1 MKRLGCVSDR
11 EKPTLPSTSRDRQTS
26 GGIAGVLDRTTRA
39 PRLISQE
46 TDRCTGVESG
56 NMLWILVESWTSV
69 TAGPEQKPLVLRRVM
84 VALVS
89 VGLFWC
95 DWVLRWV
102 QILSHSWLRMW
113 CALLDYVSMRPDRY
127 RWRYAKT
134 LAVLGIVIAC
144 WQLSQT
150 HSRLFSPSV
159 TRQSETRQTKIFG
172 IKSGAYS
179 GQELSIQIQHEGAC
193 EWRVTYKTAKTQSAH
208 FYVTFRGR

>member
-11 EKPTLPSTSRDRQTS
+11 EKPPLPFTSRDWQTS

-46 TDRCTGVESG
+46 TDLCAGVESG

-102 QILSHSWLRMW
+102 QILSHSWLRMG
-113 CALLDYVSMRPDRY
+113 CALLDYVSMRTDSIDDNM
-127 RWRYAKT
+127 
-134 LAVLGIVIAC
+134 L
-144 WQLSQT
+144 T
-150 HSRLFSPSV
+150 HSQFWELLLHAGTGSSHKLTVLFSVLAWQDRQRYLALNLVHILAKNCLFRIRYSV
-159 TRQSETRQTKIFG
+159 
-172 IKSGAYS
+172 
-179 GQELSIQIQHEGAC
+179 
-193 EWRVTYKTAKTQSAH
+193 
-208 FYVTFRGR
+208 RGHVSDI

>member
-11 EKPTLPSTSRDRQTS
+11 EKPPLPSTSRDWQTS
-26 GGIAGVLDRTTRA
+26 GGIAGVLDRATRA

-46 TDRCTGVESG
+46 TDLCAGVESG
-56 NMLWILVESWTSV
+56 NMLWILVESWMSV

-102 QILSHSWLRMW
+102 QILSHSWLRMG
-113 CALLDYVSMRPDRY
+113 CALLDYVSMRTDRY
-127 RWRYAKT
+127 RWQYANT
-134 LAVLGIVIAC
+134 LAVLGIVVAC
-144 WQLSQT
+144 WHWQLSQT
-150 HSRLFSPSV
+150 HSTLFSPSV
-159 TRQSETRQTKIFG
+159 TRQTKIFG

-179 GQELSIQIQHEGAC
+179 GQELSIQNQIQREGAC
-193 EWRVTYKTAKTQSAH
+193 EWHKTAKKQSAH
-208 FYVTFRGR
+208 FYVTFRSR